1 MKKLSALLL
10 CALLITAVGC
20 GSQNGSGKE
29 KPAEYSSQTCGYY
42 TLNLKINPDVSFLV
56 DEKNQVIGVVTNND
70 DARDV
75 YNNITFSSYALD
87 VVVNEWASQCEK
99 MGFNTHMMEVGICGS
114 EEEISGFNEIWSQLK
129 NDFNVFN
136 GGDIQRI
143 EEQAEIPVCE
153 FCKKQLFDVYEV
165 CPNCGHEVG
174 YDVVVCFCGAKMA
187 TASKP
192 CPICHLHNLT
202 GEYEEGWG
210 PEGREFLYCF
220 CGSTC
225 DINTGVC
232 EVCHLNNF
240 TGAYEDGYGNQD
252 GEEVVHEESSAE
264 HDGEEGL
271 CFCGKGIIDQTTG
284 ICPVCHLN
292 NYTGAYEDGYS
303 NPNYDPVTCF
313 CGEGIIDPVTGVC
326 PVCHMNNFTG
336 AYENGYGNQE
346 VARCFCGSTDVD
358 WTTGICRTCHLNN
371 DTGEI
376 VPDPNCSYCHG
387 TGRIDWVCPGCG
399 GDGAK
404 HPDTCFQCGGTGT
417 DFVTPGSGDGPGWWE
432 TCSNCHGTGLTG
444 EYVPGGCNICMGIGV
459 DKGRFVCDH
468 CWK

>member
-29 KPAEYSSQTCGYY
+29 KTAEYSSQTCGYY

-114 EEEISGFNEIWSQLK
+114 EEEISGFNEIWTQLK

-232 EVCHLNNF
+232 
-240 TGAYEDGYGNQD
+240 
-252 GEEVVHEESSAE
+252 
-264 HDGEEGL
+264 
-271 CFCGKGIIDQTTG
+271 
-284 ICPVCHLN
+284 
-292 NYTGAYEDGYS
+292 
-303 NPNYDPVTCF
+303 
-313 CGEGIIDPVTGVC
+313 

-371 DTGEI
+371 GTGEI